1 MVRIGD
7 WPGASS
13 ADRSHLESGT
23 GVVTITTNANGRTE
37 HRRLGPQRNARQAA
51 AARWREARS
60 RPVVTGDHEAAI
72 RAATDALAAAILAA
86 VRAEAASNDARPEQ
100 LLSIDRAAVVAGVG
114 RTTIYAAIGAGR
126 LRSVKVGRR
135 RLVSASAIAELAAA
149 EQDARVRPGR
159 AKESRA

>member
-23 GVVTITTNANGRTE
+23 GVVTITTTANGRTE
-37 HRRLGPQRNARQAA
+37 HRRLGPQRNARQAE
-51 AARWREARS
+51 AARWREAQSRS
-60 RPVVTGDHEAAI
+60 VVTGDHESAI
-72 RAATDALAAAILAA
+72 RAATDALTAAILAA
-86 VRAEAASNDARPEQ
+86 VRAEAVSHDDGPEQ
-100 LLSIDRAAVVAGVG
+100 LLSIDRAAVLAGVG

-135 RLVSASAIAELAAA
+135 RLVPASAIAELAAGEGA
-149 EQDARVRPGR
+149 VRMRPSG
-159 AKESRA
+159 